1 MTEVQTTIDRVEGF
15 HVAGTHCGLKKDGKL
30 DFALIVSDRPCA
42 SAGVFTR
49 NLAKAAPV
57 LVDMRRLAS
66 YSNAIRA
73 VAINTSSANACTGR
87 KGIQDAEVMADW
99 VAETIGCKGENVLV
113 MSTGVI
119 GMPLPLDKVK
129 QGIVATSKSLGDDW
143 ESTAKAIMTTDTRP
157 KIASVKV
164 TTSSSKRYTIAG
176 ISKGSGM
183 IAPNMATM
191 LAVITTD
198 VSLTVPETKL
208 ALRMAV
214 DKTFNR
220 IVVDGDMST
229 NDTVFLLA
237 NGGSGVSLVTSED
250 REQFQEALDAL
261 CRKLAQDIVRDGEGA
276 SKFIAVHVQEALDAE
291 SARKIANAIATS
303 PLVKTAFYGNDA
315 NWGRIIAA
323 VGYAGVPLDLERVRL
338 WISPGAELN
347 GSGLQLFSEGIPTDY
362 SEKEATAIM
371 KNQAVC
377 VRLTCGQGGGD
388 DVVWTCDLSHDYVTI
403 NADYRT

>member
-1 MTEVQTTIDRVEGF
+1 MTEIQTTIERVEGF
-15 HVAGTHCGLKKDGKL
+15 RVAGTHCGLKKDGKL
-30 DFALIVSDRPCA
+30 DFALIVSDRPCS

-49 NLAKAAPV
+49 NLVKAAPV
-57 LVDMRRLAS
+57 LVDMRRLSA
-66 YSNAIRA
+66 YPNAIRA
-73 VAINTSSANACTGR
+73 VAINTGSANACTGR

-99 VAETIGCKGENVLV
+99 VAESVGIEGEHVLV

-119 GMPLPLDKVK
+119 GMPLPLDKIK
-129 QGIVATSKSLGDDW
+129 LGIAATSESLDNDW
-143 ESTAKAIMTTDTRP
+143 ESTAKAIMTTDTRH
-157 KIASVKV
+157 KAASVTV
-164 TTSSSKRYTIAG
+164 TTESGESYTIAG

-183 IAPNMATM
+183 IAPDMATM
-191 LAVITTD
+191 LSVITTD
-198 VSLTVPETKL
+198 VQLTVPETKL

-237 NGGSGVSLVTSED
+237 NGASGVSLLTSGD
-250 REQFQEALDAL
+250 REQFQKALDAVS
-261 CRKLAQDIVRDGEGA
+261 RKLAQDIVRDGEGA
-276 SKFIAVHVQEALDAE
+276 SKFIAVHVQGAFDTE

-323 VGYAGVPLDLERVRL
+323 VGYAGVPLDLDRVKL
-338 WISPGAELN
+338 SISPGAELN
-347 GSGLQLFSEGIPTDY
+347 GSGLQLFAEGLPTDY
-362 SEKEATAIM
+362 SEKEASAIM
-371 KNQAVC
+371 NNPTVSIL
-377 VRLTCGQGGGD
+377 LTCGQGGGD
-388 DVVWTCDLSHDYVTI
+388 DLVWTCDLSHDYVSI

>member
-1 MTEVQTTIDRVEGF
+1 MTEVLETIEHVEGF
-15 HVAGTHCGLKKDGKL
+15 RVAGTHCGLKKNGKL

-57 LVDMRRLAS
+57 LVDMRRLSS

-73 VAINTSSANACTGR
+73 VAINTGSANACTGR

-99 VAETIGCKGENVLV
+99 VAEKVGCEADHVLV

-119 GMPLPLDKVK
+119 GLPLPLDRIK
-129 QGIVATSKSLGDDW
+129 QGIAVTSKSLGNDW
-143 ESTAKAIMTTDTRP
+143 ETTAKAIMTTDTRH
-157 KIASVKV
+157 KAASVKV
-164 TTSSSKRYTIAG
+164 TTNGGESYTIAG

-191 LAVITTD
+191 LCVITTD

-237 NGGSGVSLVTSED
+237 NGASGVSLVTSED
-250 REQFQEALDAL
+250 REQFQQALDAL

-276 SKFIAVHVQEALDAE
+276 SKFIAVYVQEAFDTE

-323 VGYAGVPLDLERVRL
+323 VGYAGVPLDLDRVRL

-347 GSGLQLFSEGIPTDY
+347 GSALQLFAEGVPTDY
-362 SEKEATAIM
+362 SEEAATAIM
-371 KNQAVC
+371 KNPAVSIL
-377 VRLTCGQGGGD
+377 LTCGQGGGD